1 VIKTCFH
8 VKYKALIPKNIV
20 EKNRLSA
27 KRITIIQIRRKSI
40 YKTKMVQYEQFIRGG
55 KTKFE
60 DTKGVIMNPKSK
72 KNRQCNG
79 HKKKDKQRP
88 TNHYAEEQ
96 KYGYAKLINRH
107 SNISDG
113 QETLRRACTLYFT

>member
-1 VIKTCFH
+1 
-8 VKYKALIPKNIV
+8 
-20 EKNRLSA
+20 
-27 KRITIIQIRRKSI
+27 
-40 YKTKMVQYEQFIRGG
+40 MVQYEQFIRGG

-79 HKKKDKQRP
+79 HKKKDKQ
-88 TNHYAEEQ
+88 NHYAEEQ

-113 QETLRRACTLYFT
+113 QETLRRACPLYFTQVLIEIKNPSVYDLDAIKIKFNTHFHCFNIIK